1 MDLQT
6 RMGCFGSALFK
17 DRSPGGRCERCP
29 LQVACEDHIV
39 GIREKILAAAEGIAS
54 LRSRRGKRISN
65 LINDRPL
72 NQGIDLN
79 KPGKVTEADAE
90 EEEEP
95 QLSTTQATVVTR
107 GDLNKKPMEFYQK
120 WVAQGV
126 RFEDICKGI
135 NAFATTKATF
145 ARVAVGWLIEVGH
158 MRITRSE
165 LSQYLVR
172 TLGWSEGTAKSHTN
186 ILCDVL
192 EYAGVI
198 VMDGAHIH
206 LKRTVT

>member
-1 MDLQT
+1 MDLQA

-29 LQVACEDHIV
+29 LQHACEDHIE
-39 GIREKILAAAEGIAS
+39 GIREKLLSTAEGLAS
-54 LRSRRGKRISN
+54 LRSRRGKRLNNIINGQPLDEGIN
-65 LINDRPL
+65 LA
-72 NQGIDLN
+72 
-79 KPGKVTEADAE
+79 KPGRVQPPDVEDAPKVEAQPSVA
-90 EEEEP
+90 
-95 QLSTTQATVVTR
+95 VTR

-126 RFEDICKGI
+126 RFTDICKGI
-135 NAFATTKATF
+135 NAFAETKATF
-145 ARVAVGWLIEVGH
+145 AKVAVGWLIEVGH

-172 TLGWSEGTAKSHTN
+172 SLQWSEGTAKSHTN

-206 LKRTVT
+206 MKRNGT